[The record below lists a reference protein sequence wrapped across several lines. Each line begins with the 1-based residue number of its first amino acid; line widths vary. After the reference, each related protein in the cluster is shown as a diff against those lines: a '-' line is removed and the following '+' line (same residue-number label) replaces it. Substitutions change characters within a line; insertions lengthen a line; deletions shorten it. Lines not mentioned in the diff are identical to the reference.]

1 MDRHNN
7 GRTASPESGL
17 ERREQMQKSVKKSNK
32 KTGAAGKYTASGAFG
47 GAQPSNLVELIEAQ
61 RGKAASSAGKKPA
74 ADTALANKWADLQL
88 QSFGQFGADP
98 AAIVGQQAGQ
108 TVGGWLHS
116 SAAKPKDTALANEW
130 ANLQLQSFGQFG
142 ADPAA
147 IAGQQAGQTAG
158 GWLRS
163 SAAKPKNTALAN
175 EWADLQLQ
183 SFGQFGADTLSPTW
197 GRVEET
203 PEMTAA
209 EREREAQWY
218 EQNANAYN
226 ALGADGQSTVQRA
239 NDAANRWDIA
249 NNMYPWMLDTS
260 GLGMPIDQQLAMTDA
275 YEERRQATA
284 ALEQAA
290 NSLPADV
297 DARSLSRYA
306 QQLENARYAQELE
319 TSARQGAGEAPI
331 LHNAASVAANAWNL
345 PAALDY
351 AKQWA
356 RNTFTGD
363 YAPIDVNTPAQT
375 MNIYR
380 DAVRDETGRNIEE
393 GLGGGLAGKAASFA
407 YQTGMSWADSLA
419 NMAMSG
425 GNPYLSGVLM
435 GSSTMTSTVRSAKEK
450 GASDSQAMGAG
461 VAAGIFEG
469 LFEQYSIE
477 NLSWMAKS
485 DPRTFLDVVKNLGK
499 SILGEGSEELFTEL
513 ANAAADTLIMGD
525 LSDYNLAVRQYR
537 AQGESE
543 EEARRHA
550 GWDVAKQA
558 GLAFAGGGLMGFGSA
573 AGGMAYNG
581 AANRYAAPRAVES
594 GSFYNALQYGLAQ
607 GEDTAAGRLA
617 RELAGRDTASSAD
630 VMRMLRAAE
639 SRQAEGGPGAQ
650 TLVDPQLYTRAEVQ
664 GMSAREV
671 RENYDAIRE
680 SMEMWDENGELQG
693 GTQSRMVDRQAPGT
707 DNSGSST
714 AGEAWHAAQN
724 TEQFSG
730 GAIDGGQG
738 VSEKSGW
745 NSKDGGAVYRG
756 EGQSSNARRIR
767 RIAQENAEQFQRSAR
782 ERGKQQIERHGGASY
797 AYTIAKQPEGA
808 AKQIADGLSARGI
821 EAIVIDAPL
830 ETNQNGVTVERG
842 DAVTGPDGRVYI
854 YNGTA
859 LNPDSVL
866 AHESV
871 HAAVRKN
878 KPEAHDFVSA
888 IDQATDKSSYY
899 YLACAQIINEAHYD
913 GQLDLTT
920 QEGQAAVRDEMAAYW
935 AGAYNSKNAE
945 ELELLSCIDA
955 QQAFT
960 AWNAFNTFENI
971 DAAAGKTKTGDI
983 SATTDIQNGS
993 VPTLKA
999 PSHTISPVSNSR
1011 IAQTGENAT
1020 GFSGPAAE
1028 RTSDVSAVPPAL
1040 NPAPQLYTR
1049 AEVQGM
1055 SAGEVRE
1062 NYDAIQESM
1071 RLWDKNGE
1079 LLQSAETETARRM
1092 ALETGRAGKTDLD
1105 WLEHLAGTAKME
1117 LQYVFQPGSGVQAA
1131 VQGRRITV
1139 NLGGA
1144 GYAFG
1149 AAVHELGH
1157 SMKAADAKAYAKFES
1172 AVLGLAQSDAAL
1184 EQIARQTAADY
1195 LSPDSPARAGLL
1207 DAQGNIDA
1215 AALNEEISLR
1225 LAQELVA
1232 DPEKLVRAV
1241 ERDRGLME
1249 TFLDFVR
1256 GLKNRIAIRLSGSER
1271 AMLDEAE
1278 RTLVN
1283 LLRGE
1288 AGSVAGEKY
1297 SFVGEKA
1304 NLNRT
1309 ERAALETAKGM
1320 EQDGETNEDIRRQT
1334 GWFRGADGKWRMEVD
1349 DSDAVYYRNGNA
1361 RQDGAEAGQWQGKS
1375 GTLRDYLYHPTLERL
1390 EPQVFEVPMQVV
1402 DTLPPNT
1409 NARYRGRQ
1417 GGIEASK
1424 SAQRGSI
1431 LHEAQHGIQEVE
1443 GFARGSN
1450 HAKANRWSFVE
1461 NYERVKNT
1469 PEYLKLQ
1476 TPRER
1481 LIYVRNAMAEESFQE
1496 NELSDKRRYRQAG
1509 GEIEARD
1516 VAKRADFTTRERYA
1530 NAPDLSGNMRYAQ
1543 DSWPDFIDMLL
1554 DMGYSEEEI
1563 TRIGGVHY
1571 NG

>member
-32 KTGAAGKYTASGAFG
+32 KTGAAGKYTAPGAFG

-61 RGKAASSAGKKPA
+61 RGKAASSAGKKQA
-74 ADTALANKWADLQL
+74 A
-88 QSFGQFGADP
+88 
-98 AAIVGQQAGQ
+98 
-108 TVGGWLHS
+108 
-116 SAAKPKDTALANEW
+116 DTALANEW

-147 IAGQQAGQTAG
+147 IAGQKAGQTAG

-175 EWADLQLQ
+175 EWANLQLQ

-260 GLGMPIDQQLAMTDA
+260 GLGMPIDQQLAMADA

-393 GLGGGLAGKAASFA
+393 GLGGGLAGKAASFV

-435 GSSTMTSTVRSAKEK
+435 GSGTMTSTVRSAKEK

-650 TLVDPQLYTRAEVQ
+650 ALVDPQLYTRAEVQ
-664 GMSAREV
+664 GMSAGEV
-671 RENYDAIRE
+671 RENYDAIQE
-680 SMEMWDENGELQG
+680 SMRLWDKNGELQG

-1040 NPAPQLYTR
+1040 NPAPRLYTR

-1139 NLGGA
+1139 NLGGE

>member
-32 KTGAAGKYTASGAFG
+32 KTGAAGKYTAPGAFG

-74 ADTALANKWADLQL
+74 AD
-88 QSFGQFGADP
+88 
-98 AAIVGQQAGQ
+98 
-108 TVGGWLHS
+108 
-116 SAAKPKDTALANEW
+116 
-130 ANLQLQSFGQFG
+130 
-142 ADPAA
+142 
-147 IAGQQAGQTAG
+147 
-158 GWLRS
+158 
-163 SAAKPKNTALAN
+163 TALAN

-260 GLGMPIDQQLAMTDA
+260 GLGMPIDQQLAMADA

-393 GLGGGLAGKAASFA
+393 GLGGGLAGKAASFV

-435 GSSTMTSTVRSAKEK
+435 GSGTMTSTVRSAKEK

-650 TLVDPQLYTRAEVQ
+650 ALVDPQLYTRAEVQ
-664 GMSAREV
+664 GMSAGEV

-1139 NLGGA
+1139 NLGGE

-1184 EQIARQTAADY
+1184 EQIARQTVADY

>member
-61 RGKAASSAGKKPA
+61 RGKAASSAGKKQA
-74 ADTALANKWADLQL
+74 A
-88 QSFGQFGADP
+88 
-98 AAIVGQQAGQ
+98 
-108 TVGGWLHS
+108 
-116 SAAKPKDTALANEW
+116 DTALANEW
-130 ANLQLQSFGQFG
+130 ADLQLQSFGQFG

-175 EWADLQLQ
+175 EWANLQLQ

-260 GLGMPIDQQLAMTDA
+260 GLGMPIDQQLAMADA

-435 GSSTMTSTVRSAKEK
+435 GSGTMTSTVRSAKEK

-650 TLVDPQLYTRAEVQ
+650 ALVDPQLYTRAEVQ
-664 GMSAREV
+664 GMSAGEV

-1040 NPAPQLYTR
+1040 NPAPRLYTR

-1172 AVLGLAQSDAAL
+1172 AVLRLAQSDAAL

>member
-1 MDRHNN
+1 MDVENTAVNDNPNTHTPEEMQRIEEYKQAVDPELVVYYDAVKNGEQNLPPYPVAQVSRRMADTIKTLTGMDVSDNTIVLDKNGVEHINRRHGKQGKADKSMANSEDVGRIKYVLEHFDGATLEPTFAKGYSRKN
-7 GRTASPESGL
+7 GKPAPKVVFYKKINGTYYVVEAASDANT
-17 ERREQMQKSVKKSNK
+17 KKNYIVSAYINK
-32 KTGAAGKYTASGAFG
+32 KIEG
-47 GAQPSNLVELIEAQ
+47 GQP
-61 RGKAASSAGKKPA
+61 
-74 ADTALANKWADLQL
+74 
-88 QSFGQFGADP
+88 
-98 AAIVGQQAGQ
+98 
-108 TVGGWLHS
+108 
-116 SAAKPKDTALANEW
+116 
-130 ANLQLQSFGQFG
+130 
-142 ADPAA
+142 
-147 IAGQQAGQTAG
+147 
-158 GWLRS
+158 
-163 SAAKPKNTALAN
+163 
-175 EWADLQLQ
+175 
-183 SFGQFGADTLSPTW
+183 
-197 GRVEET
+197 
-203 PEMTAA
+203 
-209 EREREAQWY
+209 
-218 EQNANAYN
+218 
-226 ALGADGQSTVQRA
+226 
-239 NDAANRWDIA
+239 
-249 NNMYPWMLDTS
+249 
-260 GLGMPIDQQLAMTDA
+260 
-275 YEERRQATA
+275 
-284 ALEQAA
+284 
-290 NSLPADV
+290 
-297 DARSLSRYA
+297 
-306 QQLENARYAQELE
+306 
-319 TSARQGAGEAPI
+319 
-331 LHNAASVAANAWNL
+331 
-345 PAALDY
+345 
-351 AKQWA
+351 
-356 RNTFTGD
+356 
-363 YAPIDVNTPAQT
+363 
-375 MNIYR
+375 
-380 DAVRDETGRNIEE
+380 
-393 GLGGGLAGKAASFA
+393 
-407 YQTGMSWADSLA
+407 
-419 NMAMSG
+419 
-425 GNPYLSGVLM
+425 
-435 GSSTMTSTVRSAKEK
+435 
-450 GASDSQAMGAG
+450 
-461 VAAGIFEG
+461 
-469 LFEQYSIE
+469 
-477 NLSWMAKS
+477 
-485 DPRTFLDVVKNLGK
+485 LDVQAPKITSEPSTTNPSDK
-499 SILGEGSEELFTEL
+499 SIPHFPEKST
-513 ANAAADTLIMGD
+513 
-525 LSDYNLAVRQYR
+525 
-537 AQGESE
+537 
-543 EEARRHA
+543 
-550 GWDVAKQA
+550 
-558 GLAFAGGGLMGFGSA
+558 
-573 AGGMAYNG
+573 
-581 AANRYAAPRAVES
+581 APR
-594 GSFYNALQYGLAQ
+594 
-607 GEDTAAGRLA
+607 
-617 RELAGRDTASSAD
+617 
-630 VMRMLRAAE
+630 
-639 SRQAEGGPGAQ
+639 
-650 TLVDPQLYTRAEVQ
+650 LYTRAEVQ
-664 GMSAREV
+664 GMSAGEV
-671 RENYDAIRE
+671 RENYDAVRK

-971 DAAAGKTKTGDI
+971 DAAVGKTKTGDI

-1040 NPAPQLYTR
+1040 NPAPRLYTR

-1055 SAGEVRE
+1055 SAREVRE

-1172 AVLGLAQSDAAL
+1172 AVLRLAQSDAAL

>member
-1 MDRHNN
+1 MSKRRC
-7 GRTASPESGL
+7 GRGKQRFVVDGCSAQRIKSPAIYKRLRAFFRASYIQK
-17 ERREQMQKSVKKSNK
+17 RRAADLAVAAELS
-32 KTGAAGKYTASGAFG
+32 GAADG
-47 GAQPSNLVELIEAQ
+47 L
-61 RGKAASSAGKKPA
+61 RSAR
-74 ADTALANKWADLQL
+74 
-88 QSFGQFGADP
+88 
-98 AAIVGQQAGQ
+98 
-108 TVGGWLHS
+108 
-116 SAAKPKDTALANEW
+116 
-130 ANLQLQSFGQFG
+130 
-142 ADPAA
+142 AA

-175 EWADLQLQ
+175 EWANLQLQ

-260 GLGMPIDQQLAMTDA
+260 GLGMPIDQQLAMADA

-290 NSLPADV
+290 NSLSADV

-435 GSSTMTSTVRSAKEK
+435 GSGTMTSTVRSAKEK

-650 TLVDPQLYTRAEVQ
+650 ALVDPQLYTRAEVQ
-664 GMSAREV
+664 GMSAGEV

-1028 RTSDVSAVPPAL
+1028 RTSDVSAVPSAL
-1040 NPAPQLYTR
+1040 NPAPRLYTR

-1105 WLEHLAGTAKME
+1105 WLEHLAGKAKME

-1139 NLGGA
+1139 NLGGE

>member
-32 KTGAAGKYTASGAFG
+32 KTGAAGKYTAPGAFG

-98 AAIVGQQAGQ
+98 
-108 TVGGWLHS
+108 
-116 SAAKPKDTALANEW
+116 
-130 ANLQLQSFGQFG
+130 
-142 ADPAA
+142 
-147 IAGQQAGQTAG
+147 
-158 GWLRS
+158 
-163 SAAKPKNTALAN
+163 
-175 EWADLQLQ
+175 
-183 SFGQFGADTLSPTW
+183 LSPTW

-260 GLGMPIDQQLAMTDA
+260 GLGMPIDQQLAMADA

-319 TSARQGAGEAPI
+319 TSARQGAGEASI

-393 GLGGGLAGKAASFA
+393 GLGGGLAGKAASFV

-435 GSSTMTSTVRSAKEK
+435 GSGTMTSTVRSAKEK

-617 RELAGRDTASSAD
+617 RELAGRDTASRAD

-671 RENYDAIRE
+671 RENYDAIQE

-971 DAAAGKTKTGDI
+971 DAAVGKTKTGDI

-1040 NPAPQLYTR
+1040 NPAPRLYTR

-1055 SAGEVRE
+1055 SAREVRE

-1139 NLGGA
+1139 NLGGE

-1172 AVLGLAQSDAAL
+1172 AVLRLAQSDAAL

>member
-47 GAQPSNLVELIEAQ
+47 GAQPSNLVELIEVQ
-61 RGKAASSAGKKPA
+61 RGKAASSAGKKQA
-74 ADTALANKWADLQL
+74 AD
-88 QSFGQFGADP
+88 
-98 AAIVGQQAGQ
+98 
-108 TVGGWLHS
+108 
-116 SAAKPKDTALANEW
+116 
-130 ANLQLQSFGQFG
+130 
-142 ADPAA
+142 
-147 IAGQQAGQTAG
+147 
-158 GWLRS
+158 
-163 SAAKPKNTALAN
+163 TALAN

-260 GLGMPIDQQLAMTDA
+260 GLGMPIDQQLAMADA

-393 GLGGGLAGKAASFA
+393 GLGGGLAGKAASFV

-435 GSSTMTSTVRSAKEK
+435 GSGTMTSTVRSAKEK

-617 RELAGRDTASSAD
+617 RELAGQDTASSAD

-650 TLVDPQLYTRAEVQ
+650 ALVDPQLYTRAEVQ
-664 GMSAREV
+664 GMSAGEV

-1040 NPAPQLYTR
+1040 NPAPRLYTR

>member
-47 GAQPSNLVELIEAQ
+47 GAQPSNLVELIEVQ
-61 RGKAASSAGKKPA
+61 RGKAASSAGKKQA
-74 ADTALANKWADLQL
+74 AD
-88 QSFGQFGADP
+88 
-98 AAIVGQQAGQ
+98 
-108 TVGGWLHS
+108 
-116 SAAKPKDTALANEW
+116 
-130 ANLQLQSFGQFG
+130 
-142 ADPAA
+142 
-147 IAGQQAGQTAG
+147 
-158 GWLRS
+158 
-163 SAAKPKNTALAN
+163 TALAN

-260 GLGMPIDQQLAMTDA
+260 GLGMPIDQQLAMADA

-435 GSSTMTSTVRSAKEK
+435 GSGTMTSTVRSAKEK

-639 SRQAEGGPGAQ
+639 SRQAEAGPGAQ
-650 TLVDPQLYTRAEVQ
+650 ALVDPQLYTRAEVQ
-664 GMSAREV
+664 GMSAGEV

-1040 NPAPQLYTR
+1040 NPAPRLYTR

-1062 NYDAIQESM
+1062 NYDAIQESK

-1297 SFVGEKA
+1297 SFVRATDAEQIARAQELEAQGENAKTIWSETHLTRDGGGAWVREINDRGAKPRPDGDARGETGGRLADYLEHPELYETVPGIADINVKLGMLPESEKGKYSSKKRMLHFAEDTFENKSMSDIMHEVQHAVQNEQKLAAGGSRKLAYAALVSDAYEAVKDTPEFQSLQTKEERLHYLEEAAAKQAGASDIETAATNGYVNLGGEKMA
-1304 NLNRT
+1304 RQTAKRWYYTKDQREKTWPDVAGNVLDKSVESQRIVETLERIGYT
-1309 ERAALETAKGM
+1309 EDEIEAFIKNWGDKSDKQTAKG
-1320 EQDGETNEDIRRQT
+1320 
-1334 GWFRGADGKWRMEVD
+1334 
-1349 DSDAVYYRNGNA
+1349 
-1361 RQDGAEAGQWQGKS
+1361 
-1375 GTLRDYLYHPTLERL
+1375 
-1390 EPQVFEVPMQVV
+1390 
-1402 DTLPPNT
+1402 
-1409 NARYRGRQ
+1409 
-1417 GGIEASK
+1417 
-1424 SAQRGSI
+1424 I
-1431 LHEAQHGIQEVE
+1431 L
-1443 GFARGSN
+1443 
-1450 HAKANRWSFVE
+1450 
-1461 NYERVKNT
+1461 
-1469 PEYLKLQ
+1469 
-1476 TPRER
+1476 
-1481 LIYVRNAMAEESFQE
+1481 
-1496 NELSDKRRYRQAG
+1496 
-1509 GEIEARD
+1509 
-1516 VAKRADFTTRERYA
+1516 
-1530 NAPDLSGNMRYAQ
+1530 
-1543 DSWPDFIDMLL
+1543 
-1554 DMGYSEEEI
+1554 
-1563 TRIGGVHY
+1563 
-1571 NG
+1571 

>member
-61 RGKAASSAGKKPA
+61 RGKAASSAGKKQA
-74 ADTALANKWADLQL
+74 A
-88 QSFGQFGADP
+88 
-98 AAIVGQQAGQ
+98 
-108 TVGGWLHS
+108 
-116 SAAKPKDTALANEW
+116 DTALANEW
-130 ANLQLQSFGQFG
+130 ADLQLQSFGQFG

-175 EWADLQLQ
+175 EWANLQLQ

-197 GRVEET
+197 GRVGET

-260 GLGMPIDQQLAMTDA
+260 GLGMPIDQQLAMADA

-435 GSSTMTSTVRSAKEK
+435 GSGTMTSTVRSAKEK

-550 GWDVAKQA
+550 GWDVAKQV

-617 RELAGRDTASSAD
+617 RELAGRDTASRAD

-650 TLVDPQLYTRAEVQ
+650 ALVDPQLYTRAEVQ
-664 GMSAREV
+664 GMSAGEV
-671 RENYDAIRE
+671 RENYDAIQE

-1028 RTSDVSAVPPAL
+1028 RTSDVSAVPSAL
-1040 NPAPQLYTR
+1040 NPAPRLYTR

-1172 AVLGLAQSDAAL
+1172 AVLRLAQSDAAL

-1241 ERDRGLME
+1241 ERDWGLME

>member
-61 RGKAASSAGKKPA
+61 RGKAASSVGKKQA
-74 ADTALANKWADLQL
+74 A
-88 QSFGQFGADP
+88 
-98 AAIVGQQAGQ
+98 
-108 TVGGWLHS
+108 
-116 SAAKPKDTALANEW
+116 DTALANEW

-260 GLGMPIDQQLAMTDA
+260 GLGMPIDQQLAMADA

-435 GSSTMTSTVRSAKEK
+435 GSGTMTSTVRSAKEK

-525 LSDYNLAVRQYR
+525 LSDYNLAMRQYR

-639 SRQAEGGPGAQ
+639 SRQAEGGPGTQA
-650 TLVDPQLYTRAEVQ
+650 LVD
-664 GMSAREV
+664 
-671 RENYDAIRE
+671 
-680 SMEMWDENGELQG
+680 
-693 GTQSRMVDRQAPGT
+693 
-707 DNSGSST
+707 
-714 AGEAWHAAQN
+714 
-724 TEQFSG
+724 
-730 GAIDGGQG
+730 
-738 VSEKSGW
+738 
-745 NSKDGGAVYRG
+745 
-756 EGQSSNARRIR
+756 
-767 RIAQENAEQFQRSAR
+767 
-782 ERGKQQIERHGGASY
+782 
-797 AYTIAKQPEGA
+797 
-808 AKQIADGLSARGI
+808 
-821 EAIVIDAPL
+821 
-830 ETNQNGVTVERG
+830 
-842 DAVTGPDGRVYI
+842 
-854 YNGTA
+854 
-859 LNPDSVL
+859 
-866 AHESV
+866 
-871 HAAVRKN
+871 
-878 KPEAHDFVSA
+878 
-888 IDQATDKSSYY
+888 
-899 YLACAQIINEAHYD
+899 
-913 GQLDLTT
+913 
-920 QEGQAAVRDEMAAYW
+920 
-935 AGAYNSKNAE
+935 
-945 ELELLSCIDA
+945 
-955 QQAFT
+955 
-960 AWNAFNTFENI
+960 
-971 DAAAGKTKTGDI
+971 
-983 SATTDIQNGS
+983 
-993 VPTLKA
+993 
-999 PSHTISPVSNSR
+999 
-1011 IAQTGENAT
+1011 
-1020 GFSGPAAE
+1020 
-1028 RTSDVSAVPPAL
+1028 
-1040 NPAPQLYTR
+1040 PQLYTR

-1071 RLWDKNGE
+1071 RLWNKNGE

-1297 SFVGEKA
+1297 SFVRATDAEQIARAQELEAQGENAKTIWSETHLTRDGGGAWVREINDRGAKPRPDGDARGETGGRLADYLEHPELYEAEPWLREIPVRLWDKSYASYNAAEQALYFNKEQLNRNSVGTFLHELQHAIQKEQGLVQGGSRELAYAALVSDAYEAVKSTPEFQSLQTKEEKLRYLEETAVRKTGAANMEDAAKKIYTNLGGEKMA
-1304 NLNRT
+1304 RQTALRWPFDDTRRENRWPDVAGQGLDKAA
-1309 ERAALETAKGM
+1309 ERA
-1320 EQDGETNEDIRRQT
+1320 R
-1334 GWFRGADGKWRMEVD
+1334 
-1349 DSDAVYYRNGNA
+1349 
-1361 RQDGAEAGQWQGKS
+1361 
-1375 GTLRDYLYHPTLERL
+1375 
-1390 EPQVFEVPMQVV
+1390 
-1402 DTLPPNT
+1402 
-1409 NARYRGRQ
+1409 
-1417 GGIEASK
+1417 
-1424 SAQRGSI
+1424 
-1431 LHEAQHGIQEVE
+1431 
-1443 GFARGSN
+1443 
-1450 HAKANRWSFVE
+1450 FVE
-1461 NYERVKNT
+1461 
-1469 PEYLKLQ
+1469 
-1476 TPRER
+1476 
-1481 LIYVRNAMAEESFQE
+1481 
-1496 NELSDKRRYRQAG
+1496 
-1509 GEIEARD
+1509 
-1516 VAKRADFTTRERYA
+1516 
-1530 NAPDLSGNMRYAQ
+1530 
-1543 DSWPDFIDMLL
+1543 ML
-1554 DMGYSEEEI
+1554 G
-1563 TRIGGVHY
+1563 RIGYTEDEIKNFMKKMG
-1571 NG
+1571 G

>member
-61 RGKAASSAGKKPA
+61 RGKAASSVGKKQA
-74 ADTALANKWADLQL
+74 A
-88 QSFGQFGADP
+88 
-98 AAIVGQQAGQ
+98 
-108 TVGGWLHS
+108 
-116 SAAKPKDTALANEW
+116 DTALANEW

-260 GLGMPIDQQLAMTDA
+260 GLGMPIDQQLAMADA

-306 QQLENARYAQELE
+306 QQMENARYAQELE

-435 GSSTMTSTVRSAKEK
+435 GSGTMTSTVRSAKEK

-525 LSDYNLAVRQYR
+525 LSDYNLAMRQYR

-639 SRQAEGGPGAQ
+639 SRQAEGGPGTQA
-650 TLVDPQLYTRAEVQ
+650 LVD
-664 GMSAREV
+664 
-671 RENYDAIRE
+671 
-680 SMEMWDENGELQG
+680 
-693 GTQSRMVDRQAPGT
+693 
-707 DNSGSST
+707 
-714 AGEAWHAAQN
+714 
-724 TEQFSG
+724 
-730 GAIDGGQG
+730 
-738 VSEKSGW
+738 
-745 NSKDGGAVYRG
+745 
-756 EGQSSNARRIR
+756 
-767 RIAQENAEQFQRSAR
+767 
-782 ERGKQQIERHGGASY
+782 
-797 AYTIAKQPEGA
+797 
-808 AKQIADGLSARGI
+808 
-821 EAIVIDAPL
+821 
-830 ETNQNGVTVERG
+830 
-842 DAVTGPDGRVYI
+842 
-854 YNGTA
+854 
-859 LNPDSVL
+859 
-866 AHESV
+866 
-871 HAAVRKN
+871 
-878 KPEAHDFVSA
+878 
-888 IDQATDKSSYY
+888 
-899 YLACAQIINEAHYD
+899 
-913 GQLDLTT
+913 
-920 QEGQAAVRDEMAAYW
+920 
-935 AGAYNSKNAE
+935 
-945 ELELLSCIDA
+945 
-955 QQAFT
+955 
-960 AWNAFNTFENI
+960 
-971 DAAAGKTKTGDI
+971 
-983 SATTDIQNGS
+983 
-993 VPTLKA
+993 
-999 PSHTISPVSNSR
+999 
-1011 IAQTGENAT
+1011 
-1020 GFSGPAAE
+1020 
-1028 RTSDVSAVPPAL
+1028 
-1040 NPAPQLYTR
+1040 PQLYTR

-1207 DAQGNIDA
+1207 DTQGNIDA

-1297 SFVGEKA
+1297 SFVRATDAEQIARAQELEAQGENAK
-1304 NLNRT
+1304 T
-1309 ERAALETAKGM
+1309 IWSETHLTR
-1320 EQDGETNEDIRRQT
+1320 DGGGAWVREIND
-1334 GWFRGADGKWRMEVD
+1334 RGAKL
-1349 DSDAVYYRNGNA
+1349 YPNGNA
-1361 RQDGAEAGQWQGKS
+1361 RGETGGRLADYLEHPELYEAEPWLREIPVRLWDKSYASYNAAEQALYFNKEQLNRNSVGTFLHELQHAIQKEQGLVQGGSRELAYAALVSDAYEAVKSTPEFQSLQTKEEKLRYLEETAVRKTGAANMEDAAKKIYTNLGGEKMARQTALRWPFDDTRRENRWPDVAGQGLDKAE
-1375 GTLRDYLYHPTLERL
+1375 ER
-1390 EPQVFEVPMQVV
+1390 
-1402 DTLPPNT
+1402 
-1409 NARYRGRQ
+1409 AR
-1417 GGIEASK
+1417 
-1424 SAQRGSI
+1424 
-1431 LHEAQHGIQEVE
+1431 
-1443 GFARGSN
+1443 
-1450 HAKANRWSFVE
+1450 FVE
-1461 NYERVKNT
+1461 
-1469 PEYLKLQ
+1469 
-1476 TPRER
+1476 
-1481 LIYVRNAMAEESFQE
+1481 
-1496 NELSDKRRYRQAG
+1496 
-1509 GEIEARD
+1509 
-1516 VAKRADFTTRERYA
+1516 
-1530 NAPDLSGNMRYAQ
+1530 
-1543 DSWPDFIDMLL
+1543 ML
-1554 DMGYSEEEI
+1554 G
-1563 TRIGGVHY
+1563 RIGYTEDEIKNFMKKMG
-1571 NG
+1571 G

>member
-1 MDRHNN
+1 
-7 GRTASPESGL
+7 
-17 ERREQMQKSVKKSNK
+17 MQKSVKKSNK

-47 GAQPSNLVELIEAQ
+47 GAQPSNLVELIEVQ
-61 RGKAASSAGKKPA
+61 RGKAASSAGKKQA
-74 ADTALANKWADLQL
+74 AD
-88 QSFGQFGADP
+88 
-98 AAIVGQQAGQ
+98 
-108 TVGGWLHS
+108 
-116 SAAKPKDTALANEW
+116 
-130 ANLQLQSFGQFG
+130 
-142 ADPAA
+142 
-147 IAGQQAGQTAG
+147 
-158 GWLRS
+158 
-163 SAAKPKNTALAN
+163 TALAN

-260 GLGMPIDQQLAMTDA
+260 GLGMPIDQQLAMADA

-435 GSSTMTSTVRSAKEK
+435 GSGAMTSTVRSAKEK

-607 GEDTAAGRLA
+607 DEDTAAGRLA
-617 RELAGRDTASSAD
+617 RELAGRDTASRAD

-650 TLVDPQLYTRAEVQ
+650 ALVDPQLYTRAEVQ
-664 GMSAREV
+664 GMSAGEV

>member
-61 RGKAASSAGKKPA
+61 RGKAASSVGKKQA
-74 ADTALANKWADLQL
+74 A
-88 QSFGQFGADP
+88 
-98 AAIVGQQAGQ
+98 
-108 TVGGWLHS
+108 
-116 SAAKPKDTALANEW
+116 DTALANEW

-260 GLGMPIDQQLAMTDA
+260 GLGMPIDQQLAMADA

-435 GSSTMTSTVRSAKEK
+435 GSGTMTSTVRSAKEK

-525 LSDYNLAVRQYR
+525 LSDYNLAMRQYR

-581 AANRYAAPRAVES
+581 AANRYAVPRAVES

-607 GEDTAAGRLA
+607 GEDTTAGRLA
-617 RELAGRDTASSAD
+617 RELAGQDTASSAD

-650 TLVDPQLYTRAEVQ
+650 ALVD
-664 GMSAREV
+664 
-671 RENYDAIRE
+671 
-680 SMEMWDENGELQG
+680 
-693 GTQSRMVDRQAPGT
+693 
-707 DNSGSST
+707 
-714 AGEAWHAAQN
+714 
-724 TEQFSG
+724 
-730 GAIDGGQG
+730 
-738 VSEKSGW
+738 
-745 NSKDGGAVYRG
+745 
-756 EGQSSNARRIR
+756 
-767 RIAQENAEQFQRSAR
+767 
-782 ERGKQQIERHGGASY
+782 
-797 AYTIAKQPEGA
+797 
-808 AKQIADGLSARGI
+808 
-821 EAIVIDAPL
+821 
-830 ETNQNGVTVERG
+830 
-842 DAVTGPDGRVYI
+842 
-854 YNGTA
+854 
-859 LNPDSVL
+859 
-866 AHESV
+866 
-871 HAAVRKN
+871 
-878 KPEAHDFVSA
+878 
-888 IDQATDKSSYY
+888 
-899 YLACAQIINEAHYD
+899 
-913 GQLDLTT
+913 
-920 QEGQAAVRDEMAAYW
+920 
-935 AGAYNSKNAE
+935 
-945 ELELLSCIDA
+945 
-955 QQAFT
+955 
-960 AWNAFNTFENI
+960 
-971 DAAAGKTKTGDI
+971 
-983 SATTDIQNGS
+983 
-993 VPTLKA
+993 
-999 PSHTISPVSNSR
+999 
-1011 IAQTGENAT
+1011 
-1020 GFSGPAAE
+1020 
-1028 RTSDVSAVPPAL
+1028 
-1040 NPAPQLYTR
+1040 PQLYTR

-1071 RLWDKNGE
+1071 RLWNKNGE

-1297 SFVGEKA
+1297 SFVRATDAEQIARAQELEAQGENAKTIWSETHLTRDGGGAWVREINDRGAKPRPDGDARGETGGRLADYLEHPELYEAEPWLREIPVRLWDKSYASYNAAEQALYFNKEQLNRNSVGTFLHELQHAIQKEQGLVQGGSRELAYAALVSDAYEAVKSTPEFQSLQTKEEKLRYLEETAVRKTGAANMEDAAKKIYTNLGGEKMA
-1304 NLNRT
+1304 RQTALRWPFDDTRRENRWPDVAGQGLDKAA
-1309 ERAALETAKGM
+1309 ERA
-1320 EQDGETNEDIRRQT
+1320 R
-1334 GWFRGADGKWRMEVD
+1334 
-1349 DSDAVYYRNGNA
+1349 
-1361 RQDGAEAGQWQGKS
+1361 
-1375 GTLRDYLYHPTLERL
+1375 
-1390 EPQVFEVPMQVV
+1390 
-1402 DTLPPNT
+1402 
-1409 NARYRGRQ
+1409 
-1417 GGIEASK
+1417 
-1424 SAQRGSI
+1424 
-1431 LHEAQHGIQEVE
+1431 
-1443 GFARGSN
+1443 
-1450 HAKANRWSFVE
+1450 FVE
-1461 NYERVKNT
+1461 
-1469 PEYLKLQ
+1469 
-1476 TPRER
+1476 
-1481 LIYVRNAMAEESFQE
+1481 
-1496 NELSDKRRYRQAG
+1496 
-1509 GEIEARD
+1509 
-1516 VAKRADFTTRERYA
+1516 
-1530 NAPDLSGNMRYAQ
+1530 
-1543 DSWPDFIDMLL
+1543 ML
-1554 DMGYSEEEI
+1554 G
-1563 TRIGGVHY
+1563 RIGYTEDEIKNFMKKMG
-1571 NG
+1571 G

>member
-1 MDRHNN
+1 
-7 GRTASPESGL
+7 
-17 ERREQMQKSVKKSNK
+17 MQKSVKKSNK

-61 RGKAASSAGKKPA
+61 RGKAASSVGKKQA
-74 ADTALANKWADLQL
+74 A
-88 QSFGQFGADP
+88 
-98 AAIVGQQAGQ
+98 
-108 TVGGWLHS
+108 
-116 SAAKPKDTALANEW
+116 DTALANEW

-260 GLGMPIDQQLAMTDA
+260 GLGMPIDQQLAMADA

-435 GSSTMTSTVRSAKEK
+435 GSGTMTSTVRSAKEK

-525 LSDYNLAVRQYR
+525 LSDYNLAMRQYR

-639 SRQAEGGPGAQ
+639 SRQAEGGPGTQA
-650 TLVDPQLYTRAEVQ
+650 LVD
-664 GMSAREV
+664 
-671 RENYDAIRE
+671 
-680 SMEMWDENGELQG
+680 
-693 GTQSRMVDRQAPGT
+693 
-707 DNSGSST
+707 
-714 AGEAWHAAQN
+714 
-724 TEQFSG
+724 
-730 GAIDGGQG
+730 
-738 VSEKSGW
+738 
-745 NSKDGGAVYRG
+745 
-756 EGQSSNARRIR
+756 
-767 RIAQENAEQFQRSAR
+767 
-782 ERGKQQIERHGGASY
+782 
-797 AYTIAKQPEGA
+797 
-808 AKQIADGLSARGI
+808 
-821 EAIVIDAPL
+821 
-830 ETNQNGVTVERG
+830 
-842 DAVTGPDGRVYI
+842 
-854 YNGTA
+854 
-859 LNPDSVL
+859 
-866 AHESV
+866 
-871 HAAVRKN
+871 
-878 KPEAHDFVSA
+878 
-888 IDQATDKSSYY
+888 
-899 YLACAQIINEAHYD
+899 
-913 GQLDLTT
+913 
-920 QEGQAAVRDEMAAYW
+920 
-935 AGAYNSKNAE
+935 
-945 ELELLSCIDA
+945 
-955 QQAFT
+955 
-960 AWNAFNTFENI
+960 
-971 DAAAGKTKTGDI
+971 
-983 SATTDIQNGS
+983 
-993 VPTLKA
+993 
-999 PSHTISPVSNSR
+999 
-1011 IAQTGENAT
+1011 
-1020 GFSGPAAE
+1020 
-1028 RTSDVSAVPPAL
+1028 
-1040 NPAPQLYTR
+1040 PQLYTR

-1071 RLWDKNGE
+1071 RLWNKNGE

-1297 SFVGEKA
+1297 SFVRATDAEQIARAQELEAQGENAKTIWSETHLTRDGGGAWVREINDRGAKPRPDGDARGETGGRLADYLEHPELYEAEPWLREIPVRLWDKSYASYNAAEQALYFNKEQLNRNSVGTFLHELQHAIQKEQGLVQGGSRELAYAALVSDAYEAVKSTPEFQSLQTKEEKLRYLEETAVRKTGAANMEDAAKKIYTNLGGEKMA
-1304 NLNRT
+1304 RQTALRWPFDDTRRENRWPDVAGQGLDKAA
-1309 ERAALETAKGM
+1309 ERA
-1320 EQDGETNEDIRRQT
+1320 R
-1334 GWFRGADGKWRMEVD
+1334 
-1349 DSDAVYYRNGNA
+1349 
-1361 RQDGAEAGQWQGKS
+1361 
-1375 GTLRDYLYHPTLERL
+1375 
-1390 EPQVFEVPMQVV
+1390 
-1402 DTLPPNT
+1402 
-1409 NARYRGRQ
+1409 
-1417 GGIEASK
+1417 
-1424 SAQRGSI
+1424 
-1431 LHEAQHGIQEVE
+1431 
-1443 GFARGSN
+1443 
-1450 HAKANRWSFVE
+1450 FVE
-1461 NYERVKNT
+1461 
-1469 PEYLKLQ
+1469 
-1476 TPRER
+1476 
-1481 LIYVRNAMAEESFQE
+1481 
-1496 NELSDKRRYRQAG
+1496 
-1509 GEIEARD
+1509 
-1516 VAKRADFTTRERYA
+1516 
-1530 NAPDLSGNMRYAQ
+1530 
-1543 DSWPDFIDMLL
+1543 ML
-1554 DMGYSEEEI
+1554 G
-1563 TRIGGVHY
+1563 RIGYTEDEIKNFMKKMG
-1571 NG
+1571 G

>member
-61 RGKAASSAGKKPA
+61 RGKAASSAGKKQA
-74 ADTALANKWADLQL
+74 A
-88 QSFGQFGADP
+88 
-98 AAIVGQQAGQ
+98 
-108 TVGGWLHS
+108 
-116 SAAKPKDTALANEW
+116 DTALANEW
-130 ANLQLQSFGQFG
+130 ADLQLQSFGQFG

-175 EWADLQLQ
+175 EWANLQLQ

-197 GRVEET
+197 GRVGET

-260 GLGMPIDQQLAMTDA
+260 GLGMPIDQQLAMADA

-435 GSSTMTSTVRSAKEK
+435 GSGTMTSTVRSAKEK

-617 RELAGRDTASSAD
+617 RELAGRDTASRAD

-650 TLVDPQLYTRAEVQ
+650 ALVDPQLYTRAEVQ
-664 GMSAREV
+664 GMSAGEV

-1040 NPAPQLYTR
+1040 NPAPRLYTR

-1055 SAGEVRE
+1055 SAREVRE

-1149 AAVHELGH
+1149 TAVHELGH

-1172 AVLGLAQSDAAL
+1172 AVLRLAQSDAAL

-1241 ERDRGLME
+1241 ERDRGLTE

>member
-1 MDRHNN
+1 MDRRNN
-7 GRTASPESGL
+7 GRTASPESGT
-17 ERREQMQKSVKKSNK
+17 ERREQMQKSVKKSK
-32 KTGAAGKYTASGAFG
+32 RKTGAAGKYTAPGAFG

-98 AAIVGQQAGQ
+98 AAIAGQQAGQ

-130 ANLQLQSFGQFG
+130 AN
-142 ADPAA
+142 
-147 IAGQQAGQTAG
+147 
-158 GWLRS
+158 
-163 SAAKPKNTALAN
+163 
-175 EWADLQLQ
+175 LQLQ

-260 GLGMPIDQQLAMTDA
+260 GLGMPIDQQLAMADA

-435 GSSTMTSTVRSAKEK
+435 GSGTMTSTVRSAKEK

-639 SRQAEGGPGAQ
+639 SRQAEGGPGTQA
-650 TLVDPQLYTRAEVQ
+650 LVDPQLYTRAEVQ
-664 GMSAREV
+664 GMSAGEV
-671 RENYDAIRE
+671 RENYDAIQE

-920 QEGQAAVRDEMAAYW
+920 QQGQAAVRDEMAAYW

-1040 NPAPQLYTR
+1040 NPAPRLYTR

-1055 SAGEVRE
+1055 SAREVRE

-1079 LLQSAETETARRM
+1079 LLQSAETEMARRM

-1241 ERDRGLME
+1241 ERDRGLTE

>member
-61 RGKAASSAGKKPA
+61 RGKAASSAGKKQA
-74 ADTALANKWADLQL
+74 A
-88 QSFGQFGADP
+88 
-98 AAIVGQQAGQ
+98 
-108 TVGGWLHS
+108 
-116 SAAKPKDTALANEW
+116 DTALANEW
-130 ANLQLQSFGQFG
+130 ADLQLQSFGQFG

-175 EWADLQLQ
+175 EWANLQLQ

-260 GLGMPIDQQLAMTDA
+260 GLGMPIDQQLAMADA

-393 GLGGGLAGKAASFA
+393 GLGGGLAGKAASFV

-435 GSSTMTSTVRSAKEK
+435 GSGTMTSTVRSAKEK

-650 TLVDPQLYTRAEVQ
+650 ALVDPQLYTRAEVQ
-664 GMSAREV
+664 GMSAGEV

-1040 NPAPQLYTR
+1040 NPAPRLYTR

-1055 SAGEVRE
+1055 SAREVRE

-1139 NLGGA
+1139 NLGGE

>member
-61 RGKAASSAGKKPA
+61 RGKAASSAGKKQA
-74 ADTALANKWADLQL
+74 A
-88 QSFGQFGADP
+88 
-98 AAIVGQQAGQ
+98 
-108 TVGGWLHS
+108 
-116 SAAKPKDTALANEW
+116 DTALANEW
-130 ANLQLQSFGQFG
+130 ADLQLQSFGQFG

-175 EWADLQLQ
+175 EWANLQLQ

-197 GRVEET
+197 GRVGET

-260 GLGMPIDQQLAMTDA
+260 GLGMPIDQQLAMADA

-435 GSSTMTSTVRSAKEK
+435 GSGTMTSTVRSAKEK

-550 GWDVAKQA
+550 GWDVAKQV

-617 RELAGRDTASSAD
+617 RELAGRDTASRAD

-650 TLVDPQLYTRAEVQ
+650 ALVDPQLYTRAEVQ
-664 GMSAREV
+664 GMSAGEV
-671 RENYDAIRE
+671 RENYDAIQE

-1028 RTSDVSAVPPAL
+1028 RTSDVSAVPSAL
-1040 NPAPQLYTR
+1040 NPAPRLYTR

-1172 AVLGLAQSDAAL
+1172 AVLRLAQSDAAL

>member
-47 GAQPSNLVELIEAQ
+47 EAQPSNLVELIEAQ

-74 ADTALANKWADLQL
+74 ADTALANK
-88 QSFGQFGADP
+88 
-98 AAIVGQQAGQ
+98 
-108 TVGGWLHS
+108 
-116 SAAKPKDTALANEW
+116 
-130 ANLQLQSFGQFG
+130 
-142 ADPAA
+142 
-147 IAGQQAGQTAG
+147 
-158 GWLRS
+158 
-163 SAAKPKNTALAN
+163 
-175 EWADLQLQ
+175 WADLQLQ

-435 GSSTMTSTVRSAKEK
+435 GSGTMTSTVRSAKEK

-693 GTQSRMVDRQAPGT
+693 GTQSRMVDRQAPGE
-707 DNSGSST
+707 DNETTSG
-714 AGEAWHAAQN
+714 N
-724 TEQFSG
+724 
-730 GAIDGGQG
+730 
-738 VSEKSGW
+738 
-745 NSKDGGAVYRG
+745 
-756 EGQSSNARRIR
+756 
-767 RIAQENAEQFQRSAR
+767 
-782 ERGKQQIERHGGASY
+782 ER
-797 AYTIAKQPEGA
+797 
-808 AKQIADGLSARGI
+808 
-821 EAIVIDAPL
+821 
-830 ETNQNGVTVERG
+830 
-842 DAVTGPDGRVYI
+842 
-854 YNGTA
+854 
-859 LNPDSVL
+859 
-866 AHESV
+866 
-871 HAAVRKN
+871 
-878 KPEAHDFVSA
+878 
-888 IDQATDKSSYY
+888 
-899 YLACAQIINEAHYD
+899 
-913 GQLDLTT
+913 
-920 QEGQAAVRDEMAAYW
+920 
-935 AGAYNSKNAE
+935 
-945 ELELLSCIDA
+945 
-955 QQAFT
+955 
-960 AWNAFNTFENI
+960 
-971 DAAAGKTKTGDI
+971 
-983 SATTDIQNGS
+983 
-993 VPTLKA
+993 
-999 PSHTISPVSNSR
+999 
-1011 IAQTGENAT
+1011 
-1020 GFSGPAAE
+1020 
-1028 RTSDVSAVPPAL
+1028 
-1040 NPAPQLYTR
+1040 LYTR
-1049 AEVQGM
+1049 AEVQ
-1055 SAGEVRE
+1055 
-1062 NYDAIQESM
+1062 
-1071 RLWDKNGE
+1071 
-1079 LLQSAETETARRM
+1079 RM
-1092 ALETGRAGKTDLD
+1092 
-1105 WLEHLAGTAKME
+1105 
-1117 LQYVFQPGSGVQAA
+1117 
-1131 VQGRRITV
+1131 
-1139 NLGGA
+1139 
-1144 GYAFG
+1144 
-1149 AAVHELGH
+1149 
-1157 SMKAADAKAYAKFES
+1157 
-1172 AVLGLAQSDAAL
+1172 
-1184 EQIARQTAADY
+1184 
-1195 LSPDSPARAGLL
+1195 
-1207 DAQGNIDA
+1207 
-1215 AALNEEISLR
+1215 
-1225 LAQELVA
+1225 
-1232 DPEKLVRAV
+1232 
-1241 ERDRGLME
+1241 
-1249 TFLDFVR
+1249 
-1256 GLKNRIAIRLSGSER
+1256 
-1271 AMLDEAE
+1271 
-1278 RTLVN
+1278 
-1283 LLRGE
+1283 
-1288 AGSVAGEKY
+1288 
-1297 SFVGEKA
+1297 
-1304 NLNRT
+1304 
-1309 ERAALETAKGM
+1309 
-1320 EQDGETNEDIRRQT
+1320 
-1334 GWFRGADGKWRMEVD
+1334 
-1349 DSDAVYYRNGNA
+1349 
-1361 RQDGAEAGQWQGKS
+1361 
-1375 GTLRDYLYHPTLERL
+1375 
-1390 EPQVFEVPMQVV
+1390 
-1402 DTLPPNT
+1402 
-1409 NARYRGRQ
+1409 
-1417 GGIEASK
+1417 
-1424 SAQRGSI
+1424 
-1431 LHEAQHGIQEVE
+1431 
-1443 GFARGSN
+1443 
-1450 HAKANRWSFVE
+1450 
-1461 NYERVKNT
+1461 
-1469 PEYLKLQ
+1469 
-1476 TPRER
+1476 
-1481 LIYVRNAMAEESFQE
+1481 
-1496 NELSDKRRYRQAG
+1496 
-1509 GEIEARD
+1509 
-1516 VAKRADFTTRERYA
+1516 
-1530 NAPDLSGNMRYAQ
+1530 
-1543 DSWPDFIDMLL
+1543 
-1554 DMGYSEEEI
+1554 SEEEQLANVDAIRESMGLWDAEGKLAEQGSNSPDDGWDVQGKEAFKSNEEAYEYYLKVANELDVSTSFNTAVFYSGPGNRALAEAFARENNKTTLEI
-1563 TRIGGVHY
+1563 TEGGKYLDALHLFSNESALTTEQAANVWKNYRKDMRRAHQAMRMDLLKAQEMEVFLIQ
-1571 NG
+1571 

>member
-61 RGKAASSAGKKPA
+61 RGKAASSAGKKQA
-74 ADTALANKWADLQL
+74 A
-88 QSFGQFGADP
+88 
-98 AAIVGQQAGQ
+98 
-108 TVGGWLHS
+108 
-116 SAAKPKDTALANEW
+116 DTALANEW

-175 EWADLQLQ
+175 EWANLQLQ

-260 GLGMPIDQQLAMTDA
+260 GLGMPIDQQLAMADA

-435 GSSTMTSTVRSAKEK
+435 GSGTMTSTVRSAKEK

-525 LSDYNLAVRQYR
+525 LSDYNLAVRQYK

-617 RELAGRDTASSAD
+617 RELAGRDTASSAN

-650 TLVDPQLYTRAEVQ
+650 ALVDPQLYTRAEVQ
-664 GMSAREV
+664 GMSAGEV

-1028 RTSDVSAVPPAL
+1028 RTSDVSAVPSAL
-1040 NPAPQLYTR
+1040 NPAPRLYTR

-1062 NYDAIQESM
+1062 NYGAIQESM

-1139 NLGGA
+1139 NLGGE

-1172 AVLGLAQSDAAL
+1172 AVLRLAQSDAAL

>member
-1 MDRHNN
+1 
-7 GRTASPESGL
+7 
-17 ERREQMQKSVKKSNK
+17 MQKSVKKSNK
-32 KTGAAGKYTASGAFG
+32 KTGAAGKYTAPGAFG

-61 RGKAASSAGKKPA
+61 RGKAASSAGKKQA

-98 AAIVGQQAGQ
+98 AAIAGQQAGQ

-130 ANLQLQSFGQFG
+130 AN
-142 ADPAA
+142 
-147 IAGQQAGQTAG
+147 
-158 GWLRS
+158 
-163 SAAKPKNTALAN
+163 
-175 EWADLQLQ
+175 LQLQ

-260 GLGMPIDQQLAMTDA
+260 GLGMPIDQQLAMADA

-435 GSSTMTSTVRSAKEK
+435 GSGTMTSTVRSAKEK

-525 LSDYNLAVRQYR
+525 LSDYNLAMRQYR

-639 SRQAEGGPGAQ
+639 SRQAEGGPGTQA
-650 TLVDPQLYTRAEVQ
+650 LVD
-664 GMSAREV
+664 
-671 RENYDAIRE
+671 
-680 SMEMWDENGELQG
+680 
-693 GTQSRMVDRQAPGT
+693 
-707 DNSGSST
+707 
-714 AGEAWHAAQN
+714 
-724 TEQFSG
+724 
-730 GAIDGGQG
+730 
-738 VSEKSGW
+738 
-745 NSKDGGAVYRG
+745 
-756 EGQSSNARRIR
+756 
-767 RIAQENAEQFQRSAR
+767 
-782 ERGKQQIERHGGASY
+782 
-797 AYTIAKQPEGA
+797 
-808 AKQIADGLSARGI
+808 
-821 EAIVIDAPL
+821 
-830 ETNQNGVTVERG
+830 
-842 DAVTGPDGRVYI
+842 
-854 YNGTA
+854 
-859 LNPDSVL
+859 
-866 AHESV
+866 
-871 HAAVRKN
+871 
-878 KPEAHDFVSA
+878 
-888 IDQATDKSSYY
+888 
-899 YLACAQIINEAHYD
+899 
-913 GQLDLTT
+913 
-920 QEGQAAVRDEMAAYW
+920 
-935 AGAYNSKNAE
+935 
-945 ELELLSCIDA
+945 
-955 QQAFT
+955 
-960 AWNAFNTFENI
+960 
-971 DAAAGKTKTGDI
+971 
-983 SATTDIQNGS
+983 
-993 VPTLKA
+993 
-999 PSHTISPVSNSR
+999 
-1011 IAQTGENAT
+1011 
-1020 GFSGPAAE
+1020 
-1028 RTSDVSAVPPAL
+1028 
-1040 NPAPQLYTR
+1040 PQLYTR

-1071 RLWDKNGE
+1071 RLWNKNGE

-1297 SFVGEKA
+1297 SFVRATDAEQIARAQELEAQGENAKTIWSETHLTRDGGGAWVQEINDRGVKPRPDGDARGEKGGRLA
-1304 NLNRT
+1304 DYLEHPELYEADPGIADINVELGTLSESEKGKYSLQERT
-1309 ERAALETAKGM
+1309 LRFTEDTFKNKSMSDIMHEVQHAIQNEEELAAGGSRKLAYAALVSDAYEAVKDTPEFQSLQTKEERLHYLEEAAAKQAGAPDIETAATNGYVNLG
-1320 EQDGETNEDIRRQT
+1320 GEKMARQT
-1334 GWFRGADGKWRMEVD
+1334 AKRW
-1349 DSDAVYYRNGNA
+1349 YYTKDQREKTWPDVAGNVL
-1361 RQDGAEAGQWQGKS
+1361 DKS
-1375 GTLRDYLYHPTLERL
+1375 VESQRIVETLERIGYT
-1390 EPQVFEVPMQVV
+1390 E
-1402 DTLPPNT
+1402 D
-1409 NARYRGRQ
+1409 
-1417 GGIEASK
+1417 
-1424 SAQRGSI
+1424 
-1431 LHEAQHGIQEVE
+1431 
-1443 GFARGSN
+1443 
-1450 HAKANRWSFVE
+1450 
-1461 NYERVKNT
+1461 
-1469 PEYLKLQ
+1469 
-1476 TPRER
+1476 
-1481 LIYVRNAMAEESFQE
+1481 
-1496 NELSDKRRYRQAG
+1496 
-1509 GEIEARD
+1509 EIEA
-1516 VAKRADFTTRERYA
+1516 
-1530 NAPDLSGNMRYAQ
+1530 
-1543 DSWPDFIDMLL
+1543 FIKNW
-1554 DMGYSEEEI
+1554 
-1563 TRIGGVHY
+1563 GGQK
-1571 NG
+1571 

>member
-32 KTGAAGKYTASGAFG
+32 KTGAAGKYTAPGAFG

-108 TVGGWLHS
+108 TV
-116 SAAKPKDTALANEW
+116 
-130 ANLQLQSFGQFG
+130 
-142 ADPAA
+142 
-147 IAGQQAGQTAG
+147 G

-260 GLGMPIDQQLAMTDA
+260 GLGMPIDQQLAMADA

-435 GSSTMTSTVRSAKEK
+435 GSGTMTSTVRSAKEK

-650 TLVDPQLYTRAEVQ
+650 ALVDPQLYTRAEVQ
-664 GMSAREV
+664 GMSAGEV
-671 RENYDAIRE
+671 RENYDAIQE
-680 SMEMWDENGELQG
+680 SMRLWDKNGELQG

-1040 NPAPQLYTR
+1040 NPAPRLYTR

-1139 NLGGA
+1139 NLGGE

>member
-61 RGKAASSAGKKPA
+61 RGKAASSVGKKQA
-74 ADTALANKWADLQL
+74 A
-88 QSFGQFGADP
+88 
-98 AAIVGQQAGQ
+98 
-108 TVGGWLHS
+108 
-116 SAAKPKDTALANEW
+116 DTALANEW

-260 GLGMPIDQQLAMTDA
+260 GLGMPIDQQLAMADA

-393 GLGGGLAGKAASFA
+393 GLGGGLAGKAASFV

-435 GSSTMTSTVRSAKEK
+435 GSGTMTSTVRSAKEK

-639 SRQAEGGPGAQ
+639 SRQAEGGTGAQ
-650 TLVDPQLYTRAEVQ
+650 ALVDPQLYTRAEVQ
-664 GMSAREV
+664 GMSAGEV

-1040 NPAPQLYTR
+1040 NPAPRLYTR

-1055 SAGEVRE
+1055 SAREVRE

-1241 ERDRGLME
+1241 ERDRGLTE

-1349 DSDAVYYRNGNA
+1349 DSGAVYYRNGNA

>member
-61 RGKAASSAGKKPA
+61 RGKAASSAGKKQA
-74 ADTALANKWADLQL
+74 A
-88 QSFGQFGADP
+88 
-98 AAIVGQQAGQ
+98 
-108 TVGGWLHS
+108 
-116 SAAKPKDTALANEW
+116 DTALANEW
-130 ANLQLQSFGQFG
+130 ADLQLQSFGQFG

-175 EWADLQLQ
+175 EWANLQLQ

-260 GLGMPIDQQLAMTDA
+260 GLGMPIDQQLAMADA

-435 GSSTMTSTVRSAKEK
+435 GSGTMTSTVRSAKEK

-617 RELAGRDTASSAD
+617 RELAGRDTASRAD

-650 TLVDPQLYTRAEVQ
+650 ALVDPQLYTRAEVQ
-664 GMSAREV
+664 GMSAGEV
-671 RENYDAIRE
+671 RENYDAIQE

-1028 RTSDVSAVPPAL
+1028 RTSDVSAVPSAL
-1040 NPAPQLYTR
+1040 NPAPRLYTR

-1172 AVLGLAQSDAAL
+1172 AVLRLAQSDAAL

-1241 ERDRGLME
+1241 ERDRGLTE

-1297 SFVGEKA
+1297 SFVRATDAEQIARAQELEAQGENAKTIWSETHLTRDGGDAWVREINDRGAKPRPDGDARGEKGGRLA
-1304 NLNRT
+1304 DYLEHPELYETVSGIADINVELGTLSESEKGKYSLQERT
-1309 ERAALETAKGM
+1309 LRFTEDTFKNKSMSDIMHEVQHAIQNEEELATGGSRKLAYAALVSDAYEAVKDTPEFQSLQTKEERLHYLEEAAAKQAGASDIETAATNGYVNLG
-1320 EQDGETNEDIRRQT
+1320 GEKMARQT
-1334 GWFRGADGKWRMEVD
+1334 AKRW
-1349 DSDAVYYRNGNA
+1349 YYTKDQREKTWPDVAGNVL
-1361 RQDGAEAGQWQGKS
+1361 DKS
-1375 GTLRDYLYHPTLERL
+1375 VESQRIVETLERIGYTKN
-1390 EPQVFEVPMQVV
+1390 EI
-1402 DTLPPNT
+1402 
-1409 NARYRGRQ
+1409 RGLL
-1417 GGIEASK
+1417 GG
-1424 SAQRGSI
+1424 
-1431 LHEAQHGIQEVE
+1431 
-1443 GFARGSN
+1443 
-1450 HAKANRWSFVE
+1450 
-1461 NYERVKNT
+1461 
-1469 PEYLKLQ
+1469 
-1476 TPRER
+1476 
-1481 LIYVRNAMAEESFQE
+1481 
-1496 NELSDKRRYRQAG
+1496 
-1509 GEIEARD
+1509 
-1516 VAKRADFTTRERYA
+1516 
-1530 NAPDLSGNMRYAQ
+1530 
-1543 DSWPDFIDMLL
+1543 
-1554 DMGYSEEEI
+1554 
-1563 TRIGGVHY
+1563 
-1571 NG
+1571 

>member
-1 MDRHNN
+1 
-7 GRTASPESGL
+7 
-17 ERREQMQKSVKKSNK
+17 MQKSAKKEK
-32 KTGAAGKYTASGAFG
+32 RKTGAAGKYTASGAFG

-61 RGKAASSAGKKPA
+61 RAAGGTAYAPPA
-74 ADTALANKWADLQL
+74 AGNGWK
-88 QSFGQFGADP
+88 GFGANNPNGNGRRENASKSLVELISAQRAQPQPP
-98 AAIVGQQAGQ
+98 AWYDGLFPTAQEAGSTLKTFAGQ
-108 TVGGWLHS
+108 ALSGQRMYDIAAAEAEAARER
-116 SAAKPKDTALANEW
+116 SAQRA
-130 ANLQLQSFGQFG
+130 
-142 ADPAA
+142 
-147 IAGQQAGQTAG
+147 
-158 GWLRS
+158 
-163 SAAKPKNTALAN
+163 
-175 EWADLQLQ
+175 
-183 SFGQFGADTLSPTW
+183 
-197 GRVEET
+197 
-203 PEMTAA
+203 AA
-209 EREREAQWY
+209 EREKEARWY
-218 EQNANAYN
+218 AENESRYN
-226 ALGADGQSTVQRA
+226 ALDDSGKSAVERA
-239 NDAANRWDIA
+239 NDAAERWESMGM
-249 NNMYPWMLDTS
+249 NFLPGMMDTS
-260 GLGMPIDQQLAMTDA
+260 GLGMTVEQQMALLDA
-275 YEERRQATA
+275 SVERQRAA
-284 ALEQAA
+284 DALEQI
-290 NSLPADV
+290 V
-297 DARSLSRYA
+297 GEDAKAVARYA
-306 QQLENARYAQELE
+306 QQMENAARAQEVVE
-319 TSARQGAGEAPI
+319 STRAGTDEHPV
-331 LHNAASVAANAWNL
+331 LHNVASVAANMGNL
-345 PAALDY
+345 PGALDY
-351 AKQWA
+351 AVQWG
-356 RNTFTGD
+356 RNRFTDD
-363 YAPIDVNTPAQT
+363 YAPIDVNTPTQ
-375 MNIYR
+375 MMGLYR
-380 DAVRDETGRNIEE
+380 DTVRDETGKNIEE
-393 GLGGGLAGKAASFA
+393 GLGGGVGGKVASFV

-419 NMAMSG
+419 NLAMSG
-425 GNPYLSGVLM
+425 GNQVVSGLMM
-435 GSSTMTSTVRSAKEK
+435 GSSAMASTVRSAKEK
-450 GASDSQAMGAG
+450 GASDSEAMNAGLAAG
-461 VAAGIFEG
+461 VFEW

-485 DPRTFLDVVKNLGK
+485 APRTFRDVVKNLGK

-513 ANAAADTLIMGD
+513 ANIAADTLIMGD
-525 LSDYNLAVRQYR
+525 LSDYNLAVRQYM

-550 GWDVAKQA
+550 GLDLAKRA
-558 GLAFAGGGLMGFGSA
+558 GLAFAGGGLMGLGDA
-573 AGGMAYNG
+573 AGGMAYSG
-581 AANRYAAPRAVES
+581 AANRYAAPRAVEN
-594 GSFYNALQYGLAQ
+594 GTFYSALQYGLAQ
-607 GEDTAAGRLA
+607 DENTGAGRLA
-617 RELAGRDTASSAD
+617 WELAGKDTASNAD
-630 VMRMLRAAE
+630 VMRMVREAE
-639 SRQAEGGPGAQ
+639 LAQAGTQARLGVQMRLGTPVQDVPGAALQ
-650 TLVDPQLYTRAEVQ
+650 GGAAVQDALLQGVASGQLQSGAPVQGTAQALAAPQLYTRAEVQ
-664 GMSAREV
+664 AMSPQEV
-671 RENYDAIRE
+671 RENYDAIQE
-680 SMEMWDENGELQG
+680 SMRFWDKNGKVLQSAETETARRMALEQLQPER
-693 GTQSRMVDRQAPGT
+693 TQSRTVDMQAPGA
-707 DNSGSST
+707 DNGGSG
-714 AGEAWHAAQN
+714 AANAAWQAAQN

-738 VSEKSGW
+738 VSEKSGR
-745 NSKDGGAVYRG
+745 NSKDGGTVYGG
-756 EGQSSNARRIR
+756 EGQSSNERRIR

-782 ERGKQQIERHGGASY
+782 ERGKQQIERHGGAGY

-859 LNPDSVL
+859 LNADSVL

-878 KPEAHDFVSA
+878 KPEALDFVSA
-888 IDQATDKSSYY
+888 IDRATDKTSYY

-913 GQLDLTT
+913 GRLDLTT

-935 AGAYNSKNAE
+935 AGAYNSQNAE

-955 QQAFT
+955 QQAVA
-960 AWNAFNTFENI
+960 AWNAFESF
-971 DAAAGKTKTGDI
+971 I
-983 SATTDIQNGS
+983 S
-993 VPTLKA
+993 
-999 PSHTISPVSNSR
+999 
-1011 IAQTGENAT
+1011 AQTGGNAT
-1020 GFSGPAAE
+1020 GVSGPLKA
-1028 RTSDVSAVPPAL
+1028 
-1040 NPAPQLYTR
+1040 QLYTR
-1049 AEVQGM
+1049 AEVQAM
-1055 SAGEVRE
+1055 SPQEVRE

-1172 AVLGLAQSDAAL
+1172 AVLRLAQSDAAL
-1184 EQIARQTAADY
+1184 GQLAQQTAADY

-1288 AGSVAGEKY
+1288 AGSVEGEKY

-1349 DSDAVYYRNGNA
+1349 DSGAVYYRNGNA
-1361 RQDGAEAGQWQGKS
+1361 RQDGAEAGQWQEKS

-1476 TPRER
+1476 TPEER
-1481 LIYVRNAMAEESFQE
+1481 FRYVRDAMAEESFQE
-1496 NELSDKRRYRQAG
+1496 NEISDGRRYRQAG
-1509 GEIEARD
+1509 GEVEARD
-1516 VAKRADFTTRERYA
+1516 VDKRADFTTRERYA

-1554 DMGYSEEEI
+1554 DMGYSEEEVA
-1563 TRIGGVHY
+1563 RIGGTHY
-1571 NG
+1571 DGRSSRK

>member
-74 ADTALANKWADLQL
+74 ADTALAN
-88 QSFGQFGADP
+88 
-98 AAIVGQQAGQ
+98 
-108 TVGGWLHS
+108 
-116 SAAKPKDTALANEW
+116 EW
-130 ANLQLQSFGQFG
+130 AN
-142 ADPAA
+142 
-147 IAGQQAGQTAG
+147 
-158 GWLRS
+158 
-163 SAAKPKNTALAN
+163 
-175 EWADLQLQ
+175 LQLQ

-260 GLGMPIDQQLAMTDA
+260 GLGMPIDQQLAMADA

-435 GSSTMTSTVRSAKEK
+435 GSGTMTSTVRSAKEK

-525 LSDYNLAVRQYR
+525 LSDYNLAVRQYK

-617 RELAGRDTASSAD
+617 RELAGRDTASRAD

-650 TLVDPQLYTRAEVQ
+650 ALVDPQLYTRAEVQ
-664 GMSAREV
+664 GMSAGEV
-671 RENYDAIRE
+671 RENYDAIQE
-680 SMEMWDENGELQG
+680 SMRLWDKNGELAQG
-693 GTQSRMVDRQAPGT
+693 VNSPETQTSAAQEAAPVRVGKNTVIQRPYNGTVPKVKKDTQYEIVSI
-707 DNSGSST
+707 SST
-714 AGEAWHAAQN
+714 ALEQAETQITAAQAQAESGKSFKKSLTSFYREAMGNLFGGRAVQVENVRFEDQPYDVTLN
-724 TEQFSG
+724 TKVISKVISDPHLTAEKLAVFRHIENVVRNAEYLGSG
-730 GAIDGGQG
+730 QYTAHGAKTKPATRYDYFETQAIIGGQEYT
-738 VSEKSGW
+738 VSFDVEVYPDRNNYRTHRVVNNLELSPAADGTNNTKKERPPVSAVQTAYSGA
-745 NSKDGGAVYRG
+745 D
-756 EGQSSNARRIR
+756 ARTIQ
-767 RIAQENAEQFQRSAR
+767 AAA
-782 ERGKQQIERHGGASY
+782 ERG
-797 AYTIAKQPEGA
+797 
-808 AKQIADGLSARGI
+808 
-821 EAIVIDAPL
+821 
-830 ETNQNGVTVERG
+830 
-842 DAVTGPDGRVYI
+842 
-854 YNGTA
+854 
-859 LNPDSVL
+859 
-866 AHESV
+866 
-871 HAAVRKN
+871 
-878 KPEAHDFVSA
+878 FVP
-888 IDQATDKSSYY
+888 
-899 YLACAQIINEAHYD
+899 
-913 GQLDLTT
+913 
-920 QEGQAAVRDEMAAYW
+920 
-935 AGAYNSKNAE
+935 YNS
-945 ELELLSCIDA
+945 
-955 QQAFT
+955 
-960 AWNAFNTFENI
+960 
-971 DAAAGKTKTGDI
+971 
-983 SATTDIQNGS
+983 
-993 VPTLKA
+993 
-999 PSHTISPVSNSR
+999 

-1028 RTSDVSAVPPAL
+1028 RTSDVSAVPSAL
-1040 NPAPQLYTR
+1040 NPAPRLYTR

-1297 SFVGEKA
+1297 SFVRATDAEQIARAQELEAQGENAKTIWSETHLTRDGGGAWVQEINDHDAKPRPDGDARGETGGRLADYLEHPELYEAVPGIADINVKLGTLPESEKGKYSSKKRMLHFAENTFKNKSMSDIMHEVQHAIQNEEELATGGSRKLAYAALVSDAYEAVRNTPEFQSLQTKEERLHYLEEAAAKQASAPDIETAATNGYVNLGGEKMA
-1304 NLNRT
+1304 RQ
-1309 ERAALETAKGM
+1309 TAK
-1320 EQDGETNEDIRRQT
+1320 R
-1334 GWFRGADGKWRMEVD
+1334 W
-1349 DSDAVYYRNGNA
+1349 YYTKDQREKTWPDVAGNVL
-1361 RQDGAEAGQWQGKS
+1361 DKS
-1375 GTLRDYLYHPTLERL
+1375 VESQRIVETLERIGYTKN
-1390 EPQVFEVPMQVV
+1390 EI
-1402 DTLPPNT
+1402 
-1409 NARYRGRQ
+1409 RGLL
-1417 GGIEASK
+1417 GG
-1424 SAQRGSI
+1424 
-1431 LHEAQHGIQEVE
+1431 
-1443 GFARGSN
+1443 
-1450 HAKANRWSFVE
+1450 
-1461 NYERVKNT
+1461 
-1469 PEYLKLQ
+1469 
-1476 TPRER
+1476 
-1481 LIYVRNAMAEESFQE
+1481 
-1496 NELSDKRRYRQAG
+1496 
-1509 GEIEARD
+1509 
-1516 VAKRADFTTRERYA
+1516 
-1530 NAPDLSGNMRYAQ
+1530 
-1543 DSWPDFIDMLL
+1543 
-1554 DMGYSEEEI
+1554 
-1563 TRIGGVHY
+1563 
-1571 NG
+1571 

>member
-61 RGKAASSAGKKPA
+61 RGKAASSVGKKQA
-74 ADTALANKWADLQL
+74 A
-88 QSFGQFGADP
+88 
-98 AAIVGQQAGQ
+98 
-108 TVGGWLHS
+108 
-116 SAAKPKDTALANEW
+116 DTALANEW

-260 GLGMPIDQQLAMTDA
+260 GLGMPIDQQLAMADA

-435 GSSTMTSTVRSAKEK
+435 GSGTMTSTVRSAKEK

-525 LSDYNLAVRQYR
+525 LSDYNLAMRQYR

-639 SRQAEGGPGAQ
+639 SRQAEGGPGTQA
-650 TLVDPQLYTRAEVQ
+650 LVD
-664 GMSAREV
+664 
-671 RENYDAIRE
+671 
-680 SMEMWDENGELQG
+680 
-693 GTQSRMVDRQAPGT
+693 
-707 DNSGSST
+707 
-714 AGEAWHAAQN
+714 
-724 TEQFSG
+724 
-730 GAIDGGQG
+730 
-738 VSEKSGW
+738 
-745 NSKDGGAVYRG
+745 
-756 EGQSSNARRIR
+756 
-767 RIAQENAEQFQRSAR
+767 
-782 ERGKQQIERHGGASY
+782 
-797 AYTIAKQPEGA
+797 
-808 AKQIADGLSARGI
+808 
-821 EAIVIDAPL
+821 
-830 ETNQNGVTVERG
+830 
-842 DAVTGPDGRVYI
+842 
-854 YNGTA
+854 
-859 LNPDSVL
+859 
-866 AHESV
+866 
-871 HAAVRKN
+871 
-878 KPEAHDFVSA
+878 
-888 IDQATDKSSYY
+888 
-899 YLACAQIINEAHYD
+899 
-913 GQLDLTT
+913 
-920 QEGQAAVRDEMAAYW
+920 
-935 AGAYNSKNAE
+935 
-945 ELELLSCIDA
+945 
-955 QQAFT
+955 
-960 AWNAFNTFENI
+960 
-971 DAAAGKTKTGDI
+971 
-983 SATTDIQNGS
+983 
-993 VPTLKA
+993 
-999 PSHTISPVSNSR
+999 
-1011 IAQTGENAT
+1011 
-1020 GFSGPAAE
+1020 
-1028 RTSDVSAVPPAL
+1028 
-1040 NPAPQLYTR
+1040 PQLYTR

-1071 RLWDKNGE
+1071 RLWNKNGE

-1297 SFVGEKA
+1297 SFVRATDAEQIARAQELEAQGENAKTIWSETHLTRDGGGAWVREINDRGAKPRPDGDARGETGGRLADYLEHPELYEAEPWLREIPVRLWDKSYASYNAAEQALYFNKEQLNRNSVGTFLHDLQHAIQKEQGLVQGGSRELAYAALVSDAYEAVKSTPEFQSLQTKEEKLRYLEETAVRKTGAANMEDAAKKIYTNLGGEKMA
-1304 NLNRT
+1304 RQTALRWPFDDTRRENRWPDVAGQGLDKAA
-1309 ERAALETAKGM
+1309 ERA
-1320 EQDGETNEDIRRQT
+1320 R
-1334 GWFRGADGKWRMEVD
+1334 
-1349 DSDAVYYRNGNA
+1349 
-1361 RQDGAEAGQWQGKS
+1361 
-1375 GTLRDYLYHPTLERL
+1375 
-1390 EPQVFEVPMQVV
+1390 
-1402 DTLPPNT
+1402 
-1409 NARYRGRQ
+1409 
-1417 GGIEASK
+1417 
-1424 SAQRGSI
+1424 
-1431 LHEAQHGIQEVE
+1431 
-1443 GFARGSN
+1443 
-1450 HAKANRWSFVE
+1450 FVE
-1461 NYERVKNT
+1461 
-1469 PEYLKLQ
+1469 
-1476 TPRER
+1476 
-1481 LIYVRNAMAEESFQE
+1481 
-1496 NELSDKRRYRQAG
+1496 
-1509 GEIEARD
+1509 
-1516 VAKRADFTTRERYA
+1516 
-1530 NAPDLSGNMRYAQ
+1530 
-1543 DSWPDFIDMLL
+1543 ML
-1554 DMGYSEEEI
+1554 G
-1563 TRIGGVHY
+1563 RIGYTEDEIKNFMKKMG
-1571 NG
+1571 G

>member
-32 KTGAAGKYTASGAFG
+32 KTGAAGKYTAPGAFG

-98 AAIVGQQAGQ
+98 
-108 TVGGWLHS
+108 
-116 SAAKPKDTALANEW
+116 
-130 ANLQLQSFGQFG
+130 
-142 ADPAA
+142 
-147 IAGQQAGQTAG
+147 
-158 GWLRS
+158 
-163 SAAKPKNTALAN
+163 
-175 EWADLQLQ
+175 
-183 SFGQFGADTLSPTW
+183 LSPTW

-260 GLGMPIDQQLAMTDA
+260 GLGMPIDQQLAMADA

-435 GSSTMTSTVRSAKEK
+435 GSGTMTSTVRSAKEK

-650 TLVDPQLYTRAEVQ
+650 ALVDPQLYTRAEVQ
-664 GMSAREV
+664 GMSAGEV

-738 VSEKSGW
+738 ISEKSGW

-1040 NPAPQLYTR
+1040 NPAPRLYTR

-1172 AVLGLAQSDAAL
+1172 AVLRLAQSDAAL

>member
-32 KTGAAGKYTASGAFG
+32 KTGAAGKYTAPGAFG

-98 AAIVGQQAGQ
+98 
-108 TVGGWLHS
+108 
-116 SAAKPKDTALANEW
+116 
-130 ANLQLQSFGQFG
+130 
-142 ADPAA
+142 
-147 IAGQQAGQTAG
+147 
-158 GWLRS
+158 
-163 SAAKPKNTALAN
+163 
-175 EWADLQLQ
+175 
-183 SFGQFGADTLSPTW
+183 LSPTW

-260 GLGMPIDQQLAMTDA
+260 GLGMPIDQQLAMADA

-319 TSARQGAGEAPI
+319 TSARQGAGEASI

-393 GLGGGLAGKAASFA
+393 GLGGGLAGKAASFV

-435 GSSTMTSTVRSAKEK
+435 GSGTMTSTVRSAKEK

-525 LSDYNLAVRQYR
+525 LSDYNLAVRQYK

-617 RELAGRDTASSAD
+617 RELAGRDTASRAD

-671 RENYDAIRE
+671 RENYDAIQE

-866 AHESV
+866 AHKSV

-971 DAAAGKTKTGDI
+971 DAAVGKTKTGDI

-1040 NPAPQLYTR
+1040 NPAPRLYTR

-1055 SAGEVRE
+1055 SAREVRE

-1139 NLGGA
+1139 NLGGE

-1241 ERDRGLME
+1241 ERDRGLTE

>member
-61 RGKAASSAGKKPA
+61 RGKAASSAGKKQA
-74 ADTALANKWADLQL
+74 A
-88 QSFGQFGADP
+88 
-98 AAIVGQQAGQ
+98 
-108 TVGGWLHS
+108 
-116 SAAKPKDTALANEW
+116 DTALANEW
-130 ANLQLQSFGQFG
+130 ADLQLQSFGQFG

-175 EWADLQLQ
+175 EWANLQLQ

-197 GRVEET
+197 GRVGET

-260 GLGMPIDQQLAMTDA
+260 GLGMPIDQQLAMADA

-393 GLGGGLAGKAASFA
+393 GLGGGLAGKAASFV

-435 GSSTMTSTVRSAKEK
+435 GSGTMTSTVRSAKEK

-550 GWDVAKQA
+550 GWDVAKQV

-617 RELAGRDTASSAD
+617 RELAGRDTASRAD

-650 TLVDPQLYTRAEVQ
+650 ALVDPQLYTRAEVQ
-664 GMSAREV
+664 GMSAGEV
-671 RENYDAIRE
+671 RENYDAIQE

-1028 RTSDVSAVPPAL
+1028 RTSDVSAVPSAL
-1040 NPAPQLYTR
+1040 NPAPRLYTR

-1172 AVLGLAQSDAAL
+1172 AVLRLAQSDAAL

>member
-17 ERREQMQKSVKKSNK
+17 ERREQMQKSVKKSK
-32 KTGAAGKYTASGAFG
+32 RKTGAAGKYTASGAFG

-61 RGKAASSAGKKPA
+61 RGKAASSAGKKQA

-98 AAIVGQQAGQ
+98 AAIAGQQAGQ

-147 IAGQQAGQTAG
+147 IAGQQAGQTVG
-158 GWLRS
+158 GWLHS
-163 SAAKPKNTALAN
+163 SAAKPKDTALAN
-175 EWADLQLQ
+175 EWANLQLQ

-260 GLGMPIDQQLAMTDA
+260 GLGMPIDQQLAMADA

-435 GSSTMTSTVRSAKEK
+435 GSGTMTSTVRSAKEK

-469 LFEQYSIE
+469 LFEQYSVE

-607 GEDTAAGRLA
+607 DEDTAAGRLA
-617 RELAGRDTASSAD
+617 RELAGQDTASSAD

-639 SRQAEGGPGAQ
+639 SQQAEGGPGAQ

-664 GMSAREV
+664 GMSAGEV

-1040 NPAPQLYTR
+1040 NPAPRLYTR

-1055 SAGEVRE
+1055 SAREVRE

-1139 NLGGA
+1139 NLGGE